1 MGFII
6 RDAKKSDVK
15 SILKLIK
22 ELAIFEREP
31 HEVILTEQQLI
42 IDGFQDQP
50 KFKCFIAEIKKEV
63 VGIALIYP
71 RYSTWKGAA
80 MHLEDLIVTEK
91 HRGKGIG
98 FALFSKFIKYSYNQK
113 VKRVQWVVLE
123 WNQSAIEFYKNN
135 GAQVLN
141 DWRVALMDENAIK
154 KFVENE
160 SI

>member
-6 RDAKKSDVK
+6 RDAKKSDAK

-22 ELAIFEREP
+22 ELAIFEKEP

-98 FALFSKFIKYSYNQK
+98 FALFSKFRPSKLIFRDVFGGSGGQIRAGH
-113 VKRVQWVVLE
+113 V
-123 WNQSAIEFYKNN
+123 
-135 GAQVLN
+135 
-141 DWRVALMDENAIK
+141 
-154 KFVENE
+154 
-160 SI
+160 

>member
-6 RDAKKSDVK
+6 RDAKKSDAK

-80 MHLEDLIVTEK
+80 MHLEDLIVTESTEEK
-91 HRGKGIG
+91 EL
-98 FALFSKFIKYSYNQK
+98 ALHYF
-113 VKRVQWVVLE
+113 
-123 WNQSAIEFYKNN
+123 QSLSNT
-135 GAQVLN
+135 LT
-141 DWRVALMDENAIK
+141 IK
-154 KFVENE
+154 KLTE
-160 SI
+160 SNGWF

>member
-1 MGFII
+1 M
-6 RDAKKSDVK
+6 
-15 SILKLIK
+15 IK

-50 KFKCFIAEIKKEV
+50 KFKCFIAEIKKEF
-63 VGIALIYP
+63 GIDYP

-80 MHLEDLIVTEK
+80 MHLEDLIVTGK
-91 HRGKGIG
+91 HRERNWLCIIFKVYQI
-98 FALFSKFIKYSYNQK
+98 LYNQK
-113 VKRVQWVVLE
+113 LKSAMGGSD

-141 DWRVALMDENAIK
+141 DWRVALMDKNAIK